1 MSIESE
7 ETTIR
12 NNRKWVGKSGTV
24 RPRAIVAMDTENMSI
39 SLRDLLE
46 ENLDLKLIDNL
57 LNAHYEVIE
66 KLAFI
71 DITRVNGER
80 KRLEK
85 HNWCIHDVVT
95 RPSLMKDGRKP
106 QIGNKLDV
114 GLSVITL
121 EHCLLSRPDV
131 LILLSGD
138 GDYIPLV
145 ESIRARNIKIHVI
158 SPSGSMSHRL
168 LHYCDYL
175 SPWEIMMDPDR
186 NDGDTIV
193 IDHGHNNPRWRS
205 FLGAPSQNAH
215 TEDVFRKIVEI
226 LKNLSIE
233 NGGHIN
239 APVLKP
245 LLKKTIPY
253 YDEVERKYKR
263 FKELLQKGQEMGY
276 FSLRH
281 EHPRLLISLEHN
293 ISLESVPGNGKGV
306 V

>member
-1 MSIESE
+1 MTEEKRNGKNLKRVVRPSI
-7 ETTIR
+7 
-12 NNRKWVGKSGTV
+12 K

-39 SLRDLLE
+39 SLKTLLE
-46 ENLDLKLIDNL
+46 ENLDLKLIENL
-57 LNAHYEVIE
+57 LNARYEVIE

-106 QIGNKLDV
+106 QIGNRLDV

-175 SPWEIMMDPDR
+175 SPWEILIDPDR
-186 NDGDTIV
+186 NDGHTIV
-193 IDHGHNNPRWRS
+193 IDHGDDNPRWRS
-205 FLGAPSQNAH
+205 FLGARSLNAQ
-215 TEDVFRKIVEI
+215 TEAVFRKIVEI
-226 LKNLSIE
+226 LKKRSME
-233 NGGHIN
+233 NGSYIN
-239 APVLKP
+239 APVLKF
-245 LLKKTIPY
+245 LLKKAIPY

-263 FKELLQKGQEMGY
+263 FKELLQKGKEMGY
-276 FSLRH
+276 FSLSH
-281 EHPRLLISLEHN
+281 EHPKLLISLEHD
-293 ISLESVPGNGKGV
+293 ISLESVTGNGDGV
-306 V
+306 